1 MAAVA
6 RGDGPLNA
14 AAHATGAA
22 WQSCGAGALNL
33 PEFHVMPSWLRT
45 GLLLLVLAAP
55 LVPVALV
62 PMPPLFDYHNHFAR
76 LWLLMGGVA
85 QAPLA
90 AMYAVDWSGAATNI
104 GIDLIAAAFAGLLD
118 AETLLPALLGVALV
132 LPPLGLVMLHRAV
145 FGGWHWWQL
154 GFGVLAW
161 NTTVLEGFLNF
172 HMGLGLA
179 LLAAAADGRL
189 RALPPAAVFA
199 IRAVIA
205 AVALVVHPFAAF
217 FYAALLAALALGP
230 QPFAG
235 RPRRRLR
242 AAIWAGATAT
252 LPVLLLVLFAPALPG
267 ADQAPAQ
274 RVMWT
279 GYAPRAKADMLLSA
293 IWTYGLKRDL
303 VFVGLFAAPIG
314 WAMMRRQLAVHG
326 GLMLVVVGMVV
337 LALITPAKVAGAW
350 QADARFPAMALL
362 AGVAALRP
370 GPGALSRRAEVALAS
385 ALVLL
390 VWARAGWILT
400 IWQERRG
407 DVAAVERILAHVPP
421 GAAVLPMEHR
431 FDWNLWQPGMARPPR
446 GRHVGPGHPA
456 TWHLATLAVVRRHA
470 FVPTLFAARGKQPL
484 RVLPPWN
491 EIAQQD
497 AEIVSASLLPD
508 PDPDLLRRSS
518 ADYVQHWRARFDY
531 LLLLNA
537 DLPDFM
543 GGLRDLPELELVED
557 ARFAR
562 LYRIGRPALAT
573 R

>member
-1 MAAVA
+1 
-6 RGDGPLNA
+6 
-14 AAHATGAA
+14 
-22 WQSCGAGALNL
+22 
-33 PEFHVMPSWLRT
+33 MPPWLRT
-45 GLLLLVLAAP
+45 GLLFLALGAP

-104 GIDLIAAAFAGLLD
+104 GIDLIAAALSGVLE

-172 HMGLGLA
+172 HIGLGLA

-189 RALPPAAVFA
+189 RAQPPAALFA
-199 IRAVIA
+199 IRATIA
-205 AVALVVHPFAAF
+205 AVALVVHPFAAL
-217 FYAALLAALALGP
+217 FYAVLLAALALGP
-230 QPFAG
+230 QPFAE
-235 RPRRRLR
+235 RRARRLR
-242 AAIWAGATAT
+242 AAIWAGAAAA

-267 ADQAPAQ
+267 ADQAAGQ
-274 RVMWT
+274 RILWT
-279 GYAPRAKADMLLSA
+279 GYAPRAKAAMLLSA
-293 IWTYGLKRDL
+293 VWTYGLKRDL
-303 VFVGLFAAPIG
+303 AFVALFAMPVG
-314 WAMMRRQLAVHG
+314 WAILRRRLAVHG
-326 GLMLVVVGMVV
+326 GLLLAAMGLVV
-337 LALITPAKVAGAW
+337 LALVTPAKVAGAW

-370 GPGALSRRAEVALAS
+370 GPRLLHPRAEAALAG

-390 VWARAGWILT
+390 VGARAAWILS
-400 IWQERRG
+400 IWHERRA
-407 DVAAVERILAHVPP
+407 DVAAVERVLAHVPP

-431 FDWNLWQPGMARPPR
+431 FDWKMWQPGMVRPPR

-456 TWHLATLAVVRRHA
+456 TWHLATLAVPRRHA

-484 RVLPPWN
+484 RVLPPWD

-497 AEIVSASLLPD
+497 AELVSAGLLPD
-508 PDPDLLRRSS
+508 PDPGLLRRSS
-518 ADYVQHWRARFDY
+518 ADYVRHWRTRFDY

-537 DLPDFM
+537 DLPDVA
-543 GGLRDLPELELVED
+543 GGLPDLPELELLED
-557 ARFAR
+557 AGFVR
-562 LYRIGRPALAT
+562 LYRIDRPALAA